1 MTTAD
6 LRRAVGLLATGLLM
20 AGMQVSPSAY
30 ADATSA
36 VESTRGDPDLVLAAR
51 FGQRDT
57 VRLLLDQGVTPDS
70 RDGLGRTALIAA
82 AGEKDHA
89 ITALLID
96 RGADVAATD
105 SEGATALMHAAS
117 NGQLDNLRL
126 LLAAGA
132 DVNAL
137 DRGGETALSAAVR
150 FGRVSIVEYLLAG
163 GADPNHYDP
172 GAGHAG
178 YSPLMRAVARDLSA
192 ADSLAMVQLL
202 LARGAVPDTVRA
214 KGETAYTLARR
225 SGKTGVAEILL
236 EAGARDETPY
246 ADLGAEQALLKA
258 VRRGDADKVGR
269 LLALEVDPNYRDP
282 VTGVTPLASAAYRG
296 ENSLMDLLIERG
308 ADVNDVPWGLSAQRI
323 EASSVP
329 QNERD
334 LLRAVARGDTALLTA
349 IRRGDADGVWTL
361 LDRGADIRL
370 PNRDGDAPGIAAARA
385 GDLNIMR
392 ALLTK
397 GLDPDQSD
405 PPLARGYMIT
415 TLVNSGTPPPP
426 LVEAARYGQAD
437 MLGLLLEAGAAP
449 DVRDGQGR
457 GALHWATE
465 GGHAAAVDVLLAY
478 GADANI
484 AARSGGTPLML
495 AVQGGQEAIARAL
508 LEHGAVLDAIEDVP
522 AAALDA
528 VHRNSH
534 AEAARLLTAVTH
546 E

>member
-1 MTTAD
+1 MRTAD

-20 AGMQVSPSAY
+20 AGMLVSPSAY

-36 VESTRGDPDLVLAAR
+36 VATTRGDPDLVLAAR

-82 AGEKDHA
+82 AGEKDQA

-96 RGADVAATD
+96 RGADVSATD

-126 LLAAGA
+126 LFAAGA

-150 FGRVSIVEYLLAG
+150 FGRVSIVEYLLAS

-172 GAGHAG
+172 GAGHEG

-296 ENSLMDLLIERG
+296 ENSLMDLLIEHG

-323 EASSVP
+323 DASSVP

-484 AARSGGTPLML
+484 AARSGGTPLVL
-495 AVQGGQEAIARAL
+495 AVHGGQEAIARAL

-534 AEAARLLTAVTH
+534 AEAARLLTAATH

>member
-1 MTTAD
+1 MAASD
-6 LRRAVGLLATGLLM
+6 LRRAVGLLAAGLLT
-20 AGMQVSPSAY
+20 AGMQVSVSAH
-30 ADATSA
+30 ADAASA
-36 VESTRGDPDLVLAAR
+36 VDAARGDPDLVLAAR

-105 SEGATALMHAAS
+105 SDGATALMHAAA
-117 NGQLDNLRL
+117 NGQLDNVRL

-132 DVNAL
+132 EVNAL

-150 FGRVSIVEYLLAG
+150 FSRVRIVEYLLAS
-163 GADPNHYDP
+163 GADPNRYDLGP
-172 GAGHAG
+172 EHAG

-192 ADSLAMVQLL
+192 ADSLAMVQSL
-202 LARGAVPDTVRA
+202 LARGAAPDAVRA

-225 SGKTGVAEILL
+225 SGKTGVAETLL
-236 EAGARDETPY
+236 EAGAHDETPY

-282 VTGVTPLASAAYRG
+282 VTGGTPLASAAYRG
-296 ENSLMDLLIERG
+296 ENSLMDLLIEHG

-329 QNERD
+329 LQEREM
-334 LLRAVARGDTALLTA
+334 LRAVARGDTALLTA
-349 IRRGDADGVWTL
+349 IRRGDADAVWTL

-370 PNRDGDAPGIAAARA
+370 PNREGDAPGIAAARA
-385 GDLNIMR
+385 GDLDIMR

-397 GLDPDQSD
+397 GLDPDQYD
-405 PPLARGYMIT
+405 PPLAQGYMIT
-415 TLVNSGTPPPP
+415 TLVTSGAPPPP

-437 MLGLLLEAGAAP
+437 MLGLLLDAGAAP
-449 DVRDGQGR
+449 DVRDAQGR
-457 GALHWATE
+457 GALHWAAE
-465 GGHAAAVDVLLAY
+465 GGHAAAVDVLLAH

-495 AVQGGQEAIARAL
+495 AVHAGHEAIARAL
-508 LEHGAVLDAIEDVP
+508 LEHGAGLDAIEGAP

-528 VHRNSH
+528 VRRNGH
-534 AEAARLLTAVTH
+534 AEAARLLTAATH